1 MKEYTQKKLNDILYR
16 FVSVESIDEIND
28 LVSDINSTLR
38 FIKSHME
45 YYDHKAVKQMFTIR
59 MRLHNKRSKLARKRR
74 IA

>member
-28 LVSDINSTLR
+28 LTSDINSTLR
-38 FIKSHME
+38 FIKGHME
-45 YYDHKAVKQMFTIR
+45 YYDHKSVKQMFTIR